1 MVISILLAVLQK
13 RGGEHF
19 SYLLVWKWLNDFS
32 IHLIVEYAAWCVQP
46 DRPGFLSLPLPK
58 IEMLTNFCF
67 IWASLSQMLNFKNA
81 DNTSDYSTEL
91 MKGLDTS
98 KAFIRV
104 INHST
109 KSTINI

>member
-1 MVISILLAVLQK
+1 MI
-13 RGGEHF
+13 F
-19 SYLLVWKWLNDFS
+19 F
-32 IHLIVEYAAWCVQP
+32 IHLLIEYVVWCVQS
-46 DRPGFLSLPLPK
+46 DRPRFLSLPLPK
-58 IEMLTNFCF
+58 IEMLTNFYLIC
-67 IWASLSQMLNFKNA
+67 ASLSQMLNFKNA
-81 DNTSDYSTEL
+81 DNTSDYFTEL